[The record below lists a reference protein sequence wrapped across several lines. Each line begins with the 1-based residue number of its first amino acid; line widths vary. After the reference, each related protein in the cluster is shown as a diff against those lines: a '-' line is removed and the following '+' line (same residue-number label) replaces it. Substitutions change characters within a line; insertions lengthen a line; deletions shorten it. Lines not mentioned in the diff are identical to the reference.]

1 LGLAKG
7 LLADGV
13 VSETEV
19 LLIRDWMRR
28 HPDSLEYWA
37 IRAVHDRLERAFAD
51 GRIDDDERTD
61 LGELLADLVGGKAG
75 VVGGDDSATELPLD
89 RPAPTIAWEGSVF
102 VLTGRFAFGP
112 RRDCERQ
119 VLNRGGECD
128 PNITR
133 RTNYVVIGTFG
144 SRDWAHTSF
153 GRKIE
158 KAVAY
163 RQSGLPLS
171 LLCEDHW
178 ARSLQ

>member
-1 LGLAKG
+1 
-7 LLADGV
+7 
-13 VSETEV
+13 
-19 LLIRDWMRR
+19 M
-28 HPDSLEYWA
+28 
-37 IRAVHDRLERAFAD
+37 
-51 GRIDDDERTD
+51 
-61 LGELLADLVGGKAG
+61 
-75 VVGGDDSATELPLD
+75 
-89 RPAPTIAWEGSVF
+89 F

-128 PNITR
+128 PNITK